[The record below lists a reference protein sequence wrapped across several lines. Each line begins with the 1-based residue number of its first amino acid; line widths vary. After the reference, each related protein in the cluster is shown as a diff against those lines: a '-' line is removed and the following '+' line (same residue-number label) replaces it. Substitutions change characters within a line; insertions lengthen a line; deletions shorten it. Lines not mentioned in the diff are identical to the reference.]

1 MKLEIHHY
9 HHYPELTNMS
19 EQLDAIEAKV
29 AELTTVA
36 EGTALLLDE
45 VAQLV
50 RDNINDPARLEE
62 ILADLEANR
71 ANLAA
76 ATERNT
82 DVDPTPPT
90 EPPAP

>member
-1 MKLEIHHY
+1 MPLHIHVH
-9 HHYPELTNMS
+9 HHYPPEFTKMS

-29 AELTTVA
+29 GELTTVA

-90 EPPAP
+90 P